1 MIEKNVELF
10 LAKYNLLKPKNNI
23 LVAFSG
29 GYDSMC
35 LLHVMKCIAKKYQLN
50 LFAIHLN
57 HNWRGEES
65 DLEEENCKIFC
76 SDIEFY
82 SEKLSSD
89 IPHTETAAR
98 KARYDFFEKCAK
110 KFNSEII
117 LTAHNA
123 NDNAETVFYRILKG
137 TGITGLEGIKE
148 HRDIYYRPLLNIYRD
163 DIEQYCKK
171 NKLIPNIDSSNFDS
185 SFARNKIRQ
194 EIFPKL
200 KEINTHFINN
210 LNKLSKSAAEANK
223 IIETNLMPLE
233 NYSAKQFTELANY
246 YQSAIIHNF
255 LRSANID
262 YDMKKINEIVDFIVR
277 NLNSKSGKTLSLTT
291 NLWLF
296 VNNKK
301 IEVIKKHDICEF
313 KDIKI
318 IKEGSY
324 EIADY
329 KFTITKCNKLPK
341 KFPLDEELIAYVNL
355 HEINFDLRTRKT
367 NDTIQPLGM
376 QGTQPLKKY
385 LSGKKI
391 PKHEKAN
398 LIVLCQDNDV
408 LWVPGY
414 GISEKIKV
422 VSFPTHVLKLEKR
435 G

>member
-1 MIEKNVELF
+1 
-10 LAKYNLLKPKNNI
+10 
-23 LVAFSG
+23 
-29 GYDSMC
+29 
-35 LLHVMKCIAKKYQLN
+35 
-50 LFAIHLN
+50 
-57 HNWRGEES
+57 
-65 DLEEENCKIFC
+65 
-76 SDIEFY
+76 
-82 SEKLSSD
+82 
-89 IPHTETAAR
+89 
-98 KARYDFFEKCAK
+98 
-110 KFNSEII
+110 
-117 LTAHNA
+117 
-123 NDNAETVFYRILKG
+123 
-137 TGITGLEGIKE
+137 
-148 HRDIYYRPLLNIYRD
+148 
-163 DIEQYCKK
+163 
-171 NKLIPNIDSSNFDS
+171 
-185 SFARNKIRQ
+185 
-194 EIFPKL
+194 
-200 KEINTHFINN
+200 
-210 LNKLSKSAAEANK
+210 
-223 IIETNLMPLE
+223 MPLE

-376 QGTQPLKKY
+376 QGTQALKKY